1 MGITHV
7 LGLKF
12 LKLVKMNWNNM
23 ILRYLYIDDN
33 SEENARGII
42 TGLQKEDELSIDF
55 DNPKGD
61 WEKER
66 KRIESNEFE
75 NYNGLI
81 LDLNLEETP
90 NNGGETSRYKGS
102 SLAQEIRNLAKAGT
116 IKEIPIVLLSAT
128 INIEKY
134 FDRTNEDLFDLIV
147 SREKLNDTDLFISMR
162 QKLISLSIGYELIS
176 KCKNENN
183 NLTELFK
190 YNLEKEN
197 VRFLGE
203 MKAVIKNPTHTISN
217 FIIKNLLEKSGI
229 LIPENIL
236 ATRLGIDCSKSADWH
251 KVLEKLNKFNY
262 KGVFSEGW
270 KRWWMSGLENWWL
283 SELKIEKSLR
293 STKASD
299 KVNLLKEKL
308 KLSELVPLEKAEKSK
323 SETFWTNCV
332 GSGVAID
339 TVDGLLVAGQDNYF
353 PWQDKCYIS
362 IEEALKPKGKEN
374 WKKLSPSEEFK
385 LKLLKRQYP
394 NKRPV
399 R

>member
-1 MGITHV
+1 MEF
-7 LGLKF
+7 K
-12 LKLVKMNWNNM
+12 
-23 ILRYLYIDDN
+23 YLYIDDN
-33 SEENARGII
+33 SEDNAKGII
-42 TGLQKEDELSIDF
+42 TGLQKEAELSIDF

-66 KRIESNEFE
+66 ERILSDEFKS
-75 NYNGLI
+75 YNGLI

-90 NNGGETSRYKGS
+90 NKEKETSHYKGS
-102 SLAQEIRNLAKAGT
+102 SLAQEFRNLSKAGT
-116 IKEIPIVLLSAT
+116 IKEIPIILLSAT
-128 INIEKY
+128 VNLQKY

-147 SREKLNDTDLFISMR
+147 SREKLNDADLFISMR

-183 NLTELFK
+183 NLKELFK
-190 YNLEKEN
+190 HNLDKEN
-197 VRFLGE
+197 IRFLGE
-203 MKAVIKNPTHTISN
+203 MRTVIENPAHTISN
-217 FIIKNLLEKSGI
+217 FVIKNLLTKSGI
-229 LIPENIL
+229 LIPEDIL
-236 ATRLGIDCSKSADWH
+236 ATRLGINCSKSEDWQ
-251 KVLEKLNKFNY
+251 KVLEKLENHIY

-270 KRWWMSGLENWWL
+270 KRWWMSGLENWWS
-283 SELKIEKSLR
+283 SELQIEKSLR
-293 STKASD
+293 STKAND

-308 KLSELVPLEKAEKSK
+308 ELSELVPLGKAEKSK

-339 TVDGLLVAGQDNYF
+339 TVDGLLISGQDNYF

-362 IEEALKPKGKEN
+362 IDEALKPKGKEK

-385 LKLLKRQYP
+385 LELLKKQYP
-394 NKRPV
+394 NERPA

>member
-1 MGITHV
+1 MAF
-7 LGLKF
+7 K
-12 LKLVKMNWNNM
+12 
-23 ILRYLYIDDN
+23 YLYIDDN
-33 SEENARGII
+33 SEDNAKGII
-42 TGLQKEDELSIDF
+42 TGLQKEGELFIDF

-61 WEKER
+61 WEEER
-66 KRIESNEFE
+66 KRIESEEFKE
-75 NYNGLI
+75 YNGLI

-90 NNGGETSRYKGS
+90 NKNRELSRYKGS

-116 IKEIPIVLLSAT
+116 IKEIPIILLSAT

-147 SREKLNDTDLFISMR
+147 SRERLNDVDLFISMR
-162 QKLISLSIGYELIS
+162 QKLTSLSLGYELIS
-176 KCKNENN
+176 KCKNDNN

-190 YNLEKEN
+190 FNLEKEN

-203 MKAVIKNPTHTISN
+203 MKSVIENPAHIISN

-236 ATRLGIDCSKSADWH
+236 ATRLGIDKDKSKDW
-251 KVLEKLNKFNY
+251 LNVVAKFDRFLY

-270 KRWWMSGLENWWL
+270 QRWWMSGLENWWS

-308 KLSELVPLEKAEKSK
+308 ELSELLPLEKAEKSK

-339 TVDGLLVAGQDNYF
+339 TVDGLLIIGQDNYF

-362 IEEALKPKGKEN
+362 IDEALKPVGKEK

-385 LKLLKRQYP
+385 LELLKKQYP
-394 NKRPV
+394 NERPV

>member
-1 MGITHV
+1 MAF
-7 LGLKF
+7 K
-12 LKLVKMNWNNM
+12 
-23 ILRYLYIDDN
+23 YLYIDDN
-33 SEENARGII
+33 SEDNAKGII
-42 TGLQKEDELSIDF
+42 TGLQKEEELFIDF

-61 WEKER
+61 WEEER
-66 KRIESNEFE
+66 KRIESEEFKE
-75 NYNGLI
+75 YNGLI

-90 NNGGETSRYKGS
+90 NKNRELSRYKGS

-116 IKEIPIVLLSAT
+116 INEIPIILLSAT

-147 SREKLNDTDLFISMR
+147 SRERLNDVDLFISMR
-162 QKLISLSIGYELIS
+162 QKLISLSLGYELIS
-176 KCKNENN
+176 KCKNDNK

-190 YNLEKEN
+190 FNLEKEN

-203 MKAVIKNPTHTISN
+203 MKSVIENPAHIISN

-236 ATRLGIDCSKSADWH
+236 ATRLGIDKDKSKDW
-251 KVLEKLNKFNY
+251 LNVVAKFDRFLY

-270 KRWWMSGLENWWL
+270 QRWWMSGLENWWS
-283 SELKIEKSLR
+283 SELQIEKSLR
-293 STKASD
+293 STKAND
-299 KVNLLKEKL
+299 KVNFLKERL
-308 KLSELVPLEKAEKSK
+308 GLSELVALEKVEKSK

-339 TVDGLLVAGQDNYF
+339 TVDGLLITGQDNYF

-362 IEEALKPKGKEN
+362 INEALKPVGKEK

-385 LKLLKRQYP
+385 LELLKKQYP
-394 NKRPV
+394 NERPV

>member
-1 MGITHV
+1 MAF
-7 LGLKF
+7 K
-12 LKLVKMNWNNM
+12 
-23 ILRYLYIDDN
+23 YLYIDDN
-33 SEENARGII
+33 SEDNAKGII
-42 TGLQKEDELSIDF
+42 TGLQKEDELFIDF

-66 KRIESNEFE
+66 DRILSDEFK

-90 NNGGETSRYKGS
+90 NKDGETSRYKGS

-116 IKEIPIVLLSAT
+116 IKEAPIVLLSAT

-147 SREKLNDTDLFISMR
+147 SREKLNDADLFISMR

-203 MKAVIKNPTHTISN
+203 MKTVIENPAHTISN

-236 ATRLGIDCSKSADWH
+236 ATRLGIDCSKSTDWH
-251 KVLEKLNKFNY
+251 KVLEKFNKFNY

-270 KRWWMSGLENWWL
+270 KRWWMSGLENWWS
-283 SELKIEKSLR
+283 SELQIEKSLR

-299 KVNLLKEKL
+299 KVSLLKEKL
-308 KLSELVPLEKAEKSK
+308 ELSELVPLEKVEKAK

-339 TVDGLLVAGQDNYF
+339 TVDGLLITGQDRYF
-353 PWQDKCYIS
+353 PWQDKFYVS
-362 IEEALKPKGKEN
+362 IDEALKPKGKEN

-385 LKLLKRQYP
+385 LELLKKQYP
-394 NKRPV
+394 NERPV
-399 R
+399 

>member
-1 MGITHV
+1 
-7 LGLKF
+7 
-12 LKLVKMNWNNM
+12 MNWKNM
-23 ILRYLYIDDN
+23 AFKYLYIDDN
-33 SEENARGII
+33 SEDNAKGII
-42 TGLQKEDELSIDF
+42 TGLQKEGELSIDF

-66 KRIESNEFE
+66 ERILSDEFK

-90 NNGGETSRYKGS
+90 NKDKEISHYKGS

-116 IKEIPIVLLSAT
+116 IKEIPVVLLSAT

-147 SREKLNDTDLFISMR
+147 SREKLNDADLFISMR

-203 MKAVIKNPTHTISN
+203 IKTIIENPAHTISN
-217 FIIKNLLEKSGI
+217 FVIKNLLTKSGI
-229 LIPENIL
+229 LIPEDIL
-236 ATRLGIDCSKSADWH
+236 ATRLGVDCYKSKEWH
-251 KVLEKLNKFNY
+251 KVLENLGKYIY

-270 KRWWMSGLENWWL
+270 NRWWMSGLDNWWS
-283 SELKIEKSLR
+283 SELQIEKSLR

-299 KVNLLKEKL
+299 KISLLKEKL

-323 SETFWTNCV
+323 SEAFWTNCI
-332 GSGVAID
+332 GSGIAID
-339 TVDGLLVAGQDNYF
+339 TVDGLLVGGQDSYF
-353 PWQDKCYIS
+353 PWQDKSYIS
-362 IEEALKPKGKEN
+362 IDEALKPRGKEK
-374 WKKLSPSEEFK
+374 WKKLSPSEEYK
-385 LKLLKRQYP
+385 LELLKKQYP
-394 NKRPV
+394 NERPA

>member
-1 MGITHV
+1 MAF
-7 LGLKF
+7 K
-12 LKLVKMNWNNM
+12 
-23 ILRYLYIDDN
+23 YLYIDDN
-33 SEENARGII
+33 SEDNAKGII
-42 TGLQKEDELSIDF
+42 TGLQKEGELFIDF

-66 KRIESNEFE
+66 ERILSNEFK

-90 NNGGETSRYKGS
+90 NKDKEISHYKGS

-128 INIEKY
+128 VNIDLY
-134 FDRTNEDLFDLIV
+134 FDKTNADLFDLIIP
-147 SREKLNDTDLFISMR
+147 REKLNDKDLFFDDTR
-162 QKLISLSIGYELIS
+162 QKLISLSIAYELIS
-176 KCKNENN
+176 KCKNDTN

-197 VRFLGE
+197 VRFVGE
-203 MKAVIKNPTHTISN
+203 MKAVIENPAHIISN
-217 FIIKNLLEKSGI
+217 FIIRNLLGKPGI

-251 KVLEKLNKFNY
+251 KVLEKFDKFSY
-262 KGVFSEGW
+262 KGVFSDGW
-270 KRWWMSGLENWWL
+270 KRWWMSGLENWW
-283 SELKIEKSLR
+283 STELQIEKSLR

-299 KVNLLKEKL
+299 KVNLLKEKVD
-308 KLSELVPLEKAEKSK
+308 LSELVPLEKAEKSK

-339 TVDGLLVAGQDNYF
+339 TVDGLLITGQDNYF

-362 IEEALKPKGKEN
+362 IDEALKPKGKEN

-385 LKLLKRQYP
+385 LELLKKQYP
-394 NKRPV
+394 NERPA

>member
-1 MGITHV
+1 MAF
-7 LGLKF
+7 K
-12 LKLVKMNWNNM
+12 
-23 ILRYLYIDDN
+23 YLYIDDN
-33 SEENARGII
+33 SEDNAKGII
-42 TGLQKEDELSIDF
+42 TGLQKEDELFIDF

-66 KRIESNEFE
+66 DRILSDEFK

-90 NNGGETSRYKGS
+90 NKDGETSRYKGS

-116 IKEIPIVLLSAT
+116 IKEAPIVLLSAT

-147 SREKLNDTDLFISMR
+147 SREKLNDADLFISMR

-203 MKAVIKNPTHTISN
+203 MKTVIENPAHTISN

-236 ATRLGIDCSKSADWH
+236 ATRLGIDCSKSTDWD
-251 KVLEKLNKFNY
+251 KVLEKFNKFNY

-270 KRWWMSGLENWWL
+270 KRWWMSGLENWWS
-283 SELKIEKSLR
+283 SELQIEKSLR

-299 KVNLLKEKL
+299 KVSLLKEKL
-308 KLSELVPLEKAEKSK
+308 ELSELVPLEKVEKAK

-339 TVDGLLVAGQDNYF
+339 TVDGLLITGQDRYF
-353 PWQDKCYIS
+353 PWQDKFYVS
-362 IEEALKPKGKEN
+362 IDEALKPKGKEN

-385 LKLLKRQYP
+385 LELLKKQYP
-394 NKRPV
+394 NERPV
-399 R
+399 

>member
-1 MGITHV
+1 MAF
-7 LGLKF
+7 K
-12 LKLVKMNWNNM
+12 
-23 ILRYLYIDDN
+23 YLYIDDN
-33 SEENARGII
+33 SEDNAKGII
-42 TGLQKEDELSIDF
+42 TGLQKEDELFIDF

-66 KRIESNEFE
+66 DRILSDEFK

-90 NNGGETSRYKGS
+90 NKDGETSRYKGS

-116 IKEIPIVLLSAT
+116 TKETPIVLLSAT

-134 FDRTNEDLFDLIV
+134 FDKTNEDLFDLIV
-147 SREKLNDTDLFISMR
+147 SREKLNDADLFISMR

-197 VRFLGE
+197 VRFVGE
-203 MKAVIKNPTHTISN
+203 MKTVIENPAHTISN

-236 ATRLGIDCSKSADWH
+236 ATRLGIDCSKSIDWH
-251 KVLEKLNKFNY
+251 KVLEKFNKFNY

-270 KRWWMSGLENWWL
+270 KRWWMSGLENWWS
-283 SELKIEKSLR
+283 SELQIEKSLR

-299 KVNLLKEKL
+299 KVSLLKEKL
-308 KLSELVPLEKAEKSK
+308 ELSELVPLEKVEKAK

-339 TVDGLLVAGQDNYF
+339 SVDGLLITGQDRYF
-353 PWQDKCYIS
+353 PWQDKCYVS
-362 IEEALKPKGKEN
+362 IDEALKPKGKET

-385 LKLLKRQYP
+385 LELLKKQYP
-394 NKRPV
+394 NERPE
-399 R
+399 